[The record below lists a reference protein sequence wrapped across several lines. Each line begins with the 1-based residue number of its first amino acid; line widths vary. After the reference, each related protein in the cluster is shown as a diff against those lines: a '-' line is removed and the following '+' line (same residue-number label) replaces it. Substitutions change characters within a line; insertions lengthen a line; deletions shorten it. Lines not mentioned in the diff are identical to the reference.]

1 VPAGT
6 PRTVIARLHTDIAA
20 IMKSPAFRSE
30 ALSLGYELGGEDP
43 EQFTAYIKSEL
54 TRWGKVVRDARI
66 KGE

>member
-1 VPAGT
+1 
-6 PRTVIARLHTDIAA
+6 
-20 IMKSPAFRSE
+20 MKSPAFRSE